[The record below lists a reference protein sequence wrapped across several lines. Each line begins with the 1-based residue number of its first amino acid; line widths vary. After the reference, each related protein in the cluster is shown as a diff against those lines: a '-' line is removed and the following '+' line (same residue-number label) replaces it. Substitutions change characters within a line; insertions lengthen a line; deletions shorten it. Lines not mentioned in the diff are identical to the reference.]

1 MTCTICGR
9 YAEPDPETGYD
20 VDGECQFCSMLV
32 NSVSNRNKVDPI
44 ESDLHDLGSVLAS
57 LADLVKDCHDPAKLF
72 DVYIELGKIAKATMG
87 LQDAVGR
94 KMDNSAEDESLKWA
108 AEGEDNGPRW

>member
-9 YAEPDPETGYD
+9 FSEVDRETGYD
-20 VDGECQFCSMLV
+20 ADAICPACGKSQDAEAE
-32 NSVSNRNKVDPI
+32 VDPI

-72 DVYIELGKIAKATMG
+72 DVYSELRNISLAVMT

-94 KMDNSAEDESLKWA
+94 KMDNSVEDEGLKWA